1 MYSLYLDHLRQ
12 DFGDFAHGQRN
23 VILLLVWASGRVRA
37 GAWVRRGGV
46 HVHVASAFAGGSQRG
61 RWPSRT
67 AQDDVSSESGRAR
80 GRAHSLRP
88 HSLNLALD
96 DVVEEVDV
104 VEFAK
109 VLQILWR
116 QRRRM

>member
-1 MYSLYLDHLRQ
+1 MTSLM
-12 DFGDFAHGQRN
+12 
-23 VILLLVWASGRVRA
+23 VSGTSSFCSCGRA
-37 GAWVRRGGV
+37 GVCVQGHGCAGGGV